1 MSIQAQIDRI
11 RNAVDEIKEAIIA
24 KGVTVP
30 ENASIDV
37 LAALVEC
44 IEAGGGIDTSDATAT
59 AANIL
64 ETKTAY
70 VNGEKVTGT
79 MPNNGV
85 ESVCIDG
92 LEVDEVE
99 LEEGYYKRIEIYF
112 DGVLQ
117 ERLRRI

>member
-11 RNAVDEIKEAIIA
+11 RSAVDEIKEAIIA

-64 ETKTAY
+64 ENKTAY

-79 MPNNGV
+79 MPNKGSEIV
-85 ESVCIDG
+85 WIDG
-92 LEVDEVE
+92 LQVDEVE
-99 LEEGYYKRIEIYF
+99 LPEGYYKGISVSF
-112 DGVLQ
+112 DGYIYD
-117 ERLRRI
+117 RLRQI